1 MIAIILGRL
10 QMTVEECIES
20 FKAYSNDVFT
30 HARFVH
36 TLQFPFLFLDRPKY
50 GDKSVRKAIE
60 NVVQKYEPD
69 PGKKLWRQYSFA
81 ASHDRC
87 RT

>member
-1 MIAIILGRL
+1 MIAIMLGRL

-30 HARFVH
+30 HARLFH
-36 TLQFPFLFLDRPKY
+36 TLQFPFSFLDRPKY

-69 PGKKLWRQYSFA
+69 SEEKMLRSFA
-81 ASHDRC
+81 ASHDQC